1 MVGGWARREN
11 GWRLWSSGWDCD
23 REAQD
28 ATVAKQNL
36 QSFPCAGELGLR
48 DCGIGTASRWPSA
61 AFKSKFEGSRPF
73 RIGPLRR
80 QWKPSLH
87 VHSRPSA
94 AERWWHSAMLIT
106 MHTNLQGS
114 RRAGVAAANNPD
126 NPGFTNTTALVDR
139 TTQGPVLVLVL
150 VPHFILEST
159 IHVSYFY
166 VAMGSHCR
174 ARILHPA
181 GWSLSPPAIPARQ
194 ANPSLAK
201 ATGHSTETPYLRTHL
216 PRRRPNR

>member
-1 MVGGWARREN
+1 
-11 GWRLWSSGWDCD
+11 
-23 REAQD
+23 
-28 ATVAKQNL
+28 
-36 QSFPCAGELGLR
+36 
-48 DCGIGTASRWPSA
+48 
-61 AFKSKFEGSRPF
+61 
-73 RIGPLRR
+73 
-80 QWKPSLH
+80 
-87 VHSRPSA
+87 
-94 AERWWHSAMLIT
+94 MLIT

-114 RRAGVAAANNPD
+114 RKAGVAAANNPD
-126 NPGFTNTTALVDR
+126 NPGFTSTTALVDR

-194 ANPSLAK
+194 ANASLAR
-201 ATGHSTETPYLRTHL
+201 ATGHSTETPYPVAKAKAKSPDRGLRSKYPVWRIDADAVRSAKYYHPS
-216 PRRRPNR
+216 PRFSGDITRIQRDQLISWSA